1 MTTLATGTK
10 LGRYEI
16 RSKIGEGGMGEVY
29 RAFDPKMNREVAIK
43 VLPAAY
49 STDKERLARFEQEAQ
64 TAGALNHP
72 NILVIHHI
80 DTHEDAPYIVSEL
93 LEGET
98 LRERMGGVALPQRKA
113 IDYALQTAHG
123 LAAAHEKG
131 IVHRDLKPE
140 NLFITKDG
148 RVKILDF
155 GLAKLT
161 GAADG
166 SQPQTEIPTRRV
178 NTDPGMVMGTIGYM
192 SPEQLRGKPTDHRSD
207 IFSFGA
213 ILYEMLSGRRAF
225 RGESTADTMSA
236 ILREDPPELSGTN
249 KTINPALERVV
260 NHCLEKSPE
269 ERFHSASDLAFA
281 IEAVSGSAT
290 TSESTTT
297 VLSGLP
303 TSKRKRREILAWV
316 VAGVLLIACASLALL
331 YFWPRAVDR
340 RPISFAIEPPDKVTE
355 VREPAFSPD
364 GRLIVFQGISEGK
377 PALYLRAFD
386 SINAQRIAG
395 TDNGNL
401 PFWSSDSRSI
411 GFFSDN
417 KLKKVD
423 LTGGVPQT
431 LCNAANGGGGT
442 WDREG
447 TILFAIEGHGLQRVS
462 ASGGEPTLAL
472 PLDSSRLEIEHD
484 YPIFLPDGK
493 HFLYESFKG
502 GRGATEIYVGSLQ
515 NDQRKLLMKN
525 ESNVAYVAP
534 GYVLFAREFTL
545 MAQAFDASKLELS
558 GEPFP
563 VLENVAYSSNSG
575 FSHFSVS
582 ENGTIVFW
590 KGSDAG
596 RQLAWFD
603 RSGKQIA
610 AVGPPGTYNDVML
623 SPDEKRAAMQKIDGG
638 NSDIWIMDLVRGA
651 PLRFTFSPAS
661 EDNPSWSPDGSLLI
675 YTSTNEGKTTFFR
688 KNANGSGNEERIY
701 ETASAIDDG
710 TDWSADG
717 KNLLFESTGEKTLSD
732 IWVLPLDGTSNAHPL
747 LQSDFSEFHPRFSP
761 DGRWIAYASTE
772 SGRPEIYVQS
782 FPPAGGKW
790 QVSTAGGAQPRW
802 RRDGKEL
809 YFMTPERMLM
819 AVDVKLGATFEMGTP
834 KPLFQ
839 TSVSSLSSPNR
850 YDVSAVGQRFL
861 VYSSINETSRTPI
874 VVIVN
879 WAAGLKKQ

>member
-1 MTTLATGTK
+1 MSLSSGTK

-29 RAFDPKMNREVAIK
+29 RAYDGAMHREVAIK
-43 VLPAAY
+43 ILPAAL
-49 STDKERLARFEQEAQ
+49 SADKGRLARFEQEAQ
-64 TAGALNHP
+64 TAGSLNHP

-80 DTHEDAPYIVSEL
+80 ETHEGAPYIVSEL

-98 LRERMGGVALPQRKA
+98 LRERMGGVALSQRKA
-113 IDYALQTAHG
+113 IDYGLQIAHG

-140 NLFITKDG
+140 NVFITKDG

-161 GAADG
+161 GASDG
-166 SQPQTEIPTRRV
+166 SQSQTEIPTRRV
-178 NTDPGMVMGTIGYM
+178 DTDPGVVMGTIGYM
-192 SPEQLRGKPTDHRSD
+192 SPEQVRGKSADHRSD

-225 RGESTADTMSA
+225 RGESTADTISA
-236 ILREDPPELSGTN
+236 ILREDPPDLSSTN
-249 KTINPALERVV
+249 RDINPALERVV

-269 ERFHSASDLAFA
+269 ERFNSARDLAFA
-281 IEAVSGSAT
+281 LEALSGPAT

-297 VLSGLP
+297 VLSALP
-303 TSKRKRREILAWV
+303 TSKRKRREVIPWAL
-316 VAGVLLIACASLALL
+316 AGVLLIACASLALL
-331 YFWPRAVDR
+331 YFWPRSVDK
-340 RPISFAIEPPDKVTE
+340 RPISFAIEVPDKVTE
-355 VREPAFSPD
+355 IREPAVSPD
-364 GRLIVFQGISEGK
+364 GRMIAFQGISEGK
-377 PALYLRAFD
+377 PALYLRALD

-395 TDNGNL
+395 TDNGAL
-401 PFWSSDSRSI
+401 AFWSPDSRSI

-423 LTGGVPQT
+423 LTGGAPQT
-431 LCNAANGGGGT
+431 LCNAATGVGGT
-442 WDREG
+442 WNREG
-447 TILFAIEGHGLQRVS
+447 TILFAIAGHGLQRVS
-462 ASGGEPTLAL
+462 ASGGEPAQALA
-472 PLDSSRLEIEHD
+472 LDSSRLEIEHD
-484 YPIFLPDGK
+484 YPVFLPDGK
-493 HFLYESFKG
+493 HFLYYSWKG
-502 GRGATEIYVGSLQ
+502 TRGASEIYVSSLQ
-515 NDQRKLLMKN
+515 NDQRKLLLKN
-525 ESNVAYVAP
+525 DSNIAYVVP
-534 GYVLFAREFTL
+534 GYLLFAREFTL

-563 VLENVAYSSNSG
+563 VLENVAYSSNNSL
-575 FSHFSVS
+575 SHFSVS

-590 KGSDAG
+590 KGSDVG

-610 AVGPPGTYNDVML
+610 TVGPPGTYNDIML
-623 SPDEKRAAMQKIDGG
+623 SPDEKHAAMQKIDGG

-651 PLRFTFSPAS
+651 PLRFTFSAAS
-661 EDNPSWSPDGSLLI
+661 DDNPSWSPDGNLLI
-675 YTSTNEGKTTFFR
+675 HTSTSEGKTTFFR
-688 KNANGSGNEERIY
+688 KNSNGSGNEERLY
-701 ETASAIDDG
+701 ETTSGIDDG
-710 TDWSADG
+710 TDWSGDG
-717 KNLLFESTGEKTLSD
+717 KNLLFETIGEKTLSD
-732 IWVLPLDGTSNAHPL
+732 VWVLPLDGTSNAHPL
-747 LQSDFSEFHPRFSP
+747 LQSEFSEFHPRCSP
-761 DGRWIAYASTE
+761 DGRWIAYASSE
-772 SGRPEIYVQS
+772 SGRTEIYIQS

-790 QVSTAGGAQPRW
+790 QVSTTGGAQPRW

-809 YFMTPERMLM
+809 YFMTPERTLM

-839 TSVSSLSSPNR
+839 TSVSSFESPNR
-850 YDVSAVGQRFL
+850 YDVSADGQRFL
-861 VYSSINETSRTPI
+861 VNSSINETSRTPI